1 MKFFRNWGAD
11 PLDRNGEHFDYYGY
25 RAVHHNALVA
35 VAQPVRHVHC
45 KHEVGRVIRS
55 SQVQS

>member
-11 PLDRNGEHFDYYGY
+11 PLDRNGADREHFDYYGY

-35 VAQPVRHVHC
+35 VAQPNATRAL
-45 KHEVGRVIRS
+45 
-55 SQVQS
+55 